1 MIHINLNDI
10 LYTCRAESYQN
21 NLHKILYGKTNKHTH
36 LFVCFKSFCLDQ
48 MILLHQV
55 NSAMGLACVV
65 FNIHLQRLSAMGLA
79 CVVFNI
85 HLQRL
90 SAMGLACVVFNIHL
104 QRLSAMGMACVV
116 FNIHLQ
122 RLSAMGLACVVF
134 NIHLQGLL
142 WMYSLGNARVK
153 GNDRA
158 DRLTGKVTI
167 ASLRV
172 GRSEVLRCLRH
183 YLLAQSQGH
192 HTIDHLEEK
201 RKVTLPENLKD
212 FKRFKL
218 SPSIY
223 LFIY

>member
-1 MIHINLNDI
+1 MYIYQALINALSAHMIHINLNDI

-85 HLQRL
+85 HLQ
-90 SAMGLACVVFNIHL
+90 
-104 QRLSAMGMACVV
+104 
-116 FNIHLQ
+116 
-122 RLSAMGLACVVF
+122 
-134 NIHLQGLL
+134 GLL
-142 WMYSLGNARVK
+142 WMYSPGNARVK